1 MKTKLMFIF
10 LLFFT
15 AAINAQNGSKIFE
28 EVKNVTVRNVGA
40 IKKNNEVKGYFSF
53 YEYDK
58 ASKGTLLFKLN
69 LMDENLNNLGTKEI
83 EGPKGWELISS
94 GFDGNNFCFKFYDP
108 KAKAF
113 ELKVYD
119 QQAKEVISNELE
131 RNYGT
136 SSYKYRM
143 YQQYENPE
151 LSILPENGF
160 VNYTFNEENDG
171 FFTTYVNGSPKKQ
184 WSRAYETD
192 GKYKIMIPAYLGGNN
207 EFLLT
212 FITKVN
218 KGTYT
223 SSTDNTLL
231 ASRTSNGSK
240 VFEISLEING
250 HFVEPINPT
259 FEKDKIMLVGLDYK
273 NSNTSVD
280 SPEGLAFVEL
290 DNTGKI
296 IKTNFRT
303 FDETLGKYFTLSKGK
318 FEDNYRFYVHTIER
332 TKNNTNLLLGEK
344 FKKKINAGGVALSV
358 LTRSAT
364 SVSKLELENMILLE
378 CDLEGNVL
386 QAKEIPKAKG
396 TTPSFPSYSGFF
408 PPYLLANVASL
419 WGWMDYAYAL
429 KNEDNSEIT
438 FSYLD
443 YEKLDNDEEGD
454 GKKTHN
460 FGQIKYK
467 NGVITN
473 DKVAIKNEK
482 ATFTRLF
489 PAKAGYVLQM
499 NYFKKKKQMTMDFIK
514 LN

>member
-108 KAKAF
+108 KAKTF

-131 RNYGT
+131 RNYGM
-136 SSYKYRM
+136 SSNKYKM

-171 FFTTYVNGSPKKQ
+171 FFTTYVNGNPKKQ
-184 WSRAYETD
+184 WSHAYETD
-192 GKYKIMIPAYLGGNN
+192 GKFKIMIPAFLGGNS

-218 KGTYT
+218 KGMYT
-223 SSTDNTLL
+223 SSTENTLL
-231 ASRTSNGSK
+231 ATRTGNGSK
-240 VFEISLEING
+240 VFEIPMEINE
-250 HFVEPINPT
+250 HFVVPTNVT
-259 FEKDKIMLVGLDYK
+259 FEGDKIMLVGLNY
-273 NSNTSVD
+273 STSSISVA

-290 DNTGKI
+290 DMKGKVL
-296 IKTNFRT
+296 KTNFQT
-303 FDETLGKYFTLSKGK
+303 FEQTLGKYFTMNKGK
-318 FEDNYRFYVHTIER
+318 FDDGYLFYVHTIAR
-332 TKNNTNLLLGEK
+332 TNKNTNVLVGEK
-344 FKKKINAGGVALSV
+344 FKKKTSAGGAALSV
-358 LTRSAT
+358 LSRGSGSTGFVR
-364 SVSKLELENMILLE
+364 LELENMILIE
-378 CDLEGNVL
+378 CDLDGKVL

-396 TTPSFPSYSGFF
+396 TTPLFPSY
-408 PPYLLANVASL
+408 LLAGAASI

-429 KNEDNSEIT
+429 KNEDNSELT
-438 FSYLD
+438 FNYLD
-443 YEKLDNDEEGD
+443 YEKLGDDEDDD

-482 ATFTRLF
+482 ATFTHLF
-489 PAKAGYVLQM
+489 PAKTGYVLQM